1 MSELPSSPKVAE
13 HSASAATS
21 VSKSGTAQ
29 EATSAGTSAPR
40 RSKKVKRLTK
50 KDIDEVLM
58 HDITELRGHNH
69 WNWDPKTPP
78 PFQNFEELDVTIG
91 SLAQSGEGLALLP
104 DRGDGWVLVVPF
116 VIPGE
121 KVKARVYRHNWGYSF
136 ADLVEVI
143 VPATNRI
150 PSEDILCKYFEKCA
164 GCQLQQI
171 SYADQMKFKR
181 QVVENAFKNYAD
193 KYFASLPPVDPVAQS
208 PLQSQYRTKITP
220 HFEAP
225 NPKHR
230 VPGTEQEIPIG
241 FLQAGKRRILDIE
254 ECPIATPILNEGMK
268 TMRENVRKNA
278 ASYKKGATM
287 LLRESNP
294 VVPGTESDYPPE
306 TTKICV
312 TDHKA
317 TITEWVG
324 RFRFDYP
331 AGSFFQNNNSILP
344 SLIGYVK
351 QQLHLPLSSSLP
363 SSSSP
368 SSSSSSSS
376 SIPPISPS
384 LSGYN
389 AESSATSN
397 NTSSSIDSTALNKE
411 IRYLV
416 DAYCGS
422 GLFGITCHEGFKK
435 VLGVEISA
443 ASISCATNNLVLN
456 KLSTETTAFHLDDAD
471 KIFAHIDFPASET
484 ALIID
489 PPRKGCSGEF
499 LDQMVEFLPARV
511 VYVSCNVQTQARD
524 LQGLLDRC
532 AAKGLAGYKVEAI
545 RGFDL
550 FPHTKHVEGVMTLT
564 RLSSK

>member
-1 MSELPSSPKVAE
+1 MSESTTPAPVVAE
-13 HSASAATS
+13 ATAPAVNAAQENVSNTTGAAAATAATAP
-21 VSKSGTAQ
+21 SKKG
-29 EATSAGTSAPR
+29 
-40 RSKKVKRLTK
+40 SKKVKKMTK

-58 HDITELRGHNH
+58 HDIVELRGHNH
-69 WNWDPKTPP
+69 WDWDPKTPP
-78 PFQNFEELDVTIG
+78 PFQNFEELEVTIG
-91 SLAQSGEGLALLP
+91 SLAQSGEGLGLLP
-104 DRGDGWVLVVPF
+104 DRGEGWVLVVPF
-116 VIPGE
+116 VVPGE
-121 KVKARVYRHNWGYSF
+121 KVKARVYRHNWGYSH

-143 VPATNRI
+143 QPAENRI
-150 PSEDILCKYFEKCA
+150 AKEDILCKYFGTCA
-164 GCQLQQI
+164 GCQLQHI

-181 QVVENAFKNYAD
+181 QVVENAFKNYAGN
-193 KYFASLPPVDPVAQS
+193 YFATLPPVDPVSQS

-230 VPGTEQEIPIG
+230 AAGTATGPVPIG
-241 FLQAGKRRILDIE
+241 FLQAGKRRVVDIE
-254 ECPIATPILNEGMK
+254 ECPIATPILNDGMK
-268 TMRENVRKNA
+268 KMRAEVQQNI

-294 VVPGTESDYPPE
+294 IIPGTESEDPPKTE
-306 TTKICV
+306 KICV

-317 TITEWVG
+317 NITEWVG
-324 RFRFDYP
+324 KFRFDYP
-331 AGSFFQNNNSILP
+331 AGSFFQNNNAILP

-351 QQLHLPLSSSLP
+351 QQLHLPLSSSTT
-363 SSSSP
+363 
-368 SSSSSSSS
+368 
-376 SIPPISPS
+376 
-384 LSGYN
+384 
-389 AESSATSN
+389 SSAPSTS
-397 NTSSSIDSTALNKE
+397 TSESASATAASSTGLNHQ
-411 IRYLV
+411 IQYLV

-471 KIFAHIDFPASET
+471 KIFAHIDFPSSET

-489 PPRKGCSGEF
+489 PPRKGCSEEF
-499 LDQMVEFLPARV
+499 LDQMVDFLPARV

-532 AAKGLAGYKVEAI
+532 SAKGLPGYKVEAI

-550 FPHTKHVEGVMTLT
+550 FPQTRHVEGVMTLT
-564 RLSSK
+564 RL

>member
-1 MSELPSSPKVAE
+1 
-13 HSASAATS
+13 
-21 VSKSGTAQ
+21 
-29 EATSAGTSAPR
+29 
-40 RSKKVKRLTK
+40 
-50 KDIDEVLM
+50 
-58 HDITELRGHNH
+58 
-69 WNWDPKTPP
+69 
-78 PFQNFEELDVTIG
+78 
-91 SLAQSGEGLALLP
+91 
-104 DRGDGWVLVVPF
+104 
-116 VIPGE
+116 
-121 KVKARVYRHNWGYSF
+121 
-136 ADLVEVI
+136 
-143 VPATNRI
+143 
-150 PSEDILCKYFEKCA
+150 
-164 GCQLQQI
+164 
-171 SYADQMKFKR
+171 MKFKR
-181 QVVENAFKNYAD
+181 QVVENAFKNYAS
-193 KYFASLPPVDPVAQS
+193 KYFSSLPPVDPVSQS
-208 PLQSQYRTKITP
+208 PIHSQYRTKITP

-230 VPGTEQEIPIG
+230 IPGSTQEVPIG
-241 FLQAGKRRILDIE
+241 FLQAGKRQILDIE

-268 TMRENVRKNA
+268 TMRAEVRKNI

-294 VVPGTESDYPPE
+294 IIPGTESEDPPK

-312 TDHKA
+312 TDHKQ

-324 RFRFDYP
+324 KFRFDYP

-351 QQLHLPLSSSLP
+351 QQLHLPLSPSI
-363 SSSSP
+363 SSSTTGP
-368 SSSSSSSS
+368 V
-376 SIPPISPS
+376 
-384 LSGYN
+384 
-389 AESSATSN
+389 SA
-397 NTSSSIDSTALNKE
+397 DSTGLNKE
-411 IRYLV
+411 IQYLV

-435 VLGVEISA
+435 VLGVEISD

-471 KIFAHIDFPASET
+471 KIFAHIDFPSSET

-489 PPRKGCSGEF
+489 PPRKGCSDEF

-550 FPHTKHVEGVMTLT
+550 FPQTRHVEGVMTLT
-564 RLSSK
+564 RL

>member
-1 MSELPSSPKVAE
+1 MSESAAPVSVAE
-13 HSASAATS
+13 AGLGLSAPVAAPESVAAATTTTNNTDTNT
-21 VSKSGTAQ
+21 TA
-29 EATSAGTSAPR
+29 R
-40 RSKKVKRLTK
+40 RPKKVKKLNK

-58 HDITELRGHNH
+58 HDIVELRGHNH
-69 WNWDPKTPP
+69 WDWDPKTPA
-78 PFQNFEELDVTIG
+78 PFQNFEELEVTIG

-104 DRGDGWVLVVPF
+104 DRGDGWVVAVPF
-116 VIPGE
+116 VVPGE
-121 KVKARVYRHNWGYSF
+121 KVIARVYRHNWGYSH
-136 ADLVEVI
+136 ADLVKVI
-143 VPATNRI
+143 QPAENRI
-150 PSEDILCKYFEKCA
+150 AKDDILCKYFGTCG
-164 GCQLQQI
+164 GCQLQHI
-171 SYADQMKFKR
+171 SYSDQMKFKR
-181 QVVENAFKNYAD
+181 QVVENAFKNYAA

-220 HFEAP
+220 HFEALH
-225 NPKHR
+225 PKHR
-230 VPGTEQEIPIG
+230 AAGVVTEPVPIG
-241 FLQAGKRRILDIE
+241 FLYAGKRKILDIE
-254 ECPIATPILNEGMK
+254 DCPIATPILNEGLKIMRAEVQK
-268 TMRENVRKNA
+268 TI

-294 VVPGTESDYPPE
+294 VVAGTESEDPPK

-317 TITEWVG
+317 SITEWVG
-324 RFRFDYP
+324 KFRFDYP
-331 AGSFFQNNNSILP
+331 AGSFFQNNNAILP

-351 QQLHLPLSSSLP
+351 QQLHLPLST
-363 SSSSP
+363 
-368 SSSSSSSS
+368 
-376 SIPPISPS
+376 
-384 LSGYN
+384 
-389 AESSATSN
+389 SAS
-397 NTSSSIDSTALNKE
+397 TSSEPTTSASTDAQPSRE
-411 IRYLV
+411 IQYLV

-456 KLSTETTAFHLDDAD
+456 KLSTDTTAFHLDDAD
-471 KIFAHIDFPASET
+471 KIFAHIDFPSAET

-489 PPRKGCSGEF
+489 PPRKGCSDEF
-499 LDQMVEFLPARV
+499 LDQMADFLPARV

-550 FPHTKHVEGVMTLT
+550 FPQTRHVEGVMTLT
-564 RLSSK
+564 RL

>member
-1 MSELPSSPKVAE
+1 
-13 HSASAATS
+13 
-21 VSKSGTAQ
+21 
-29 EATSAGTSAPR
+29 
-40 RSKKVKRLTK
+40 
-50 KDIDEVLM
+50 M
-58 HDITELRGHNH
+58 HDIVELRGHNH
-69 WNWDPKTPP
+69 WDWDARTPP
-78 PFQNFEELDVTIG
+78 PFQNFEELEVTIG

-104 DRGDGWVLVVPF
+104 ERGDGWVVVVPF
-116 VIPGE
+116 VIRGE
-121 KVKARVYRHNWGYSF
+121 KVKARVYRHNWGYSH

-143 VPATNRI
+143 QPAENRI
-150 PSEDILCKYFEKCA
+150 AQKDVLCKYFGTCA
-164 GCQLQQI
+164 GCQLQHI
-171 SYADQMKFKR
+171 SYADQMQFKR
-181 QVVENAFKNYAD
+181 KVVENAFKNYAE
-193 KYFASLPPVDPVAQS
+193 KYFASLPAVDPVSQS

-220 HFEAP
+220 HFEVP

-230 VPGTEQEIPIG
+230 VADANQDVPIG

-254 ECPIATPILNEGMK
+254 DCPIATPIINEGMK
-268 TMRENVRKNA
+268 IMRAEVKKNI

-294 VVPGTESDYPPE
+294 VVPGTESEDPPK
-306 TTKICV
+306 TTKVCI

-317 TITEWVG
+317 NITEWVG
-324 RFRFDYP
+324 KFRFDYP
-331 AGSFFQNNNSILP
+331 AGSFFQNNNAILP

-351 QQLHLPLSSSLP
+351 QQLHLPLSG
-363 SSSSP
+363 SSP
-368 SSSSSSSS
+368 SPSALAE
-376 SIPPISPS
+376 PS
-384 LSGYN
+384 LSKP
-389 AESSATSN
+389 
-397 NTSSSIDSTALNKE
+397 STELNHE
-411 IRYLV
+411 IQYLV

-456 KLSTETTAFHLDDAD
+456 KLSTKTAAFHLDDAD
-471 KIFAHIDFPASET
+471 KIFAHIDFPSSET

-489 PPRKGCSGEF
+489 PPRKGCSDEF
-499 LDQMVEFLPARV
+499 LDQMVDFRPARV

-550 FPHTKHVEGVMTLT
+550 FPQTRHVEGVMTLT
-564 RLSSK
+564 RL